1 MGAEQQI
8 IKIEEL
14 AKSKLQMRMGVRREL
29 KKLPDR
35 LDEGEEVLNLAS
47 GSIGAKTGLIV
58 VTDRRVLF
66 FAASMASTHQEEF
79 PYRSVSSIEAT
90 TGMMSGKMR
99 IFASGNKAEI
109 KDVYPKGA
117 VDEIADFVRAR
128 IGGHHGAS
136 AGVHPSPRPDAAE
149 RLRKLQRLRDDGL
162 VTDAEFEAKR
172 AELLSEL

>member
-1 MGAEQQI
+1 MGSEQQI
-8 IKIEEL
+8 ARIEEL
-14 AKSKLQMRMGVRREL
+14 AKSKLQRKLGVGREL

-35 LDEGEEVLNLAS
+35 LDENEEVLNLAS
-47 GSIGAKTGLIV
+47 GTIGVKTGLVV

-66 FAASMASTHQEEF
+66 FAAGITSTHQEEF
-79 PYRSVSSIEAT
+79 PYRSVSSIEAS

-109 KDVYPKGA
+109 KDVYPKNA
-117 VDEIADFVRAR
+117 VNEIADYVRAR
-128 IGGHHGAS
+128 IGSHAAAPATAATPVS
-136 AGVHPSPRPDAAE
+136 DPAE

-162 VTDAEFEAKR
+162 VSDAEFEAKR